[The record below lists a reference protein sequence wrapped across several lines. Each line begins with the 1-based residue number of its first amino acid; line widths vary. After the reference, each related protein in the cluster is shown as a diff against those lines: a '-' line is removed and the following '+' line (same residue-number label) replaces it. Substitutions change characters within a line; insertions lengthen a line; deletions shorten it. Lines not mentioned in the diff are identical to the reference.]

1 MATSTE
7 IKNNNNTLIR
17 EKTAPSSIT
26 KDNVADQLDAIV
38 DYVDQEKRPY
48 KVYSILISQDSLNI
62 PTAKVLE
69 NNTGFTFTFTRTAT
83 GNYNIVSSGSAYTAD
98 KTAIFFQDNSQGAT
112 KASMNVI
119 RNSATNVRIFTYAD
133 AVASDSMITD
143 VFLEIRV
150 YP

>member
-98 KTAIFFQDNSQGAT
+98 KTAIFFQDNSQGGT
-112 KASMNVI
+112 RASINSFRI
-119 RNSATNVRIFTYAD
+119 SATNIRILTYSD
-133 AVASDSMITD
+133 TVLSDSMLSDI
-143 VFLEIRV
+143 FFEIRV

>member
-98 KTAIFFQDNSQGAT
+98 KTAIFFHDNSQGGT
-112 KASMNVI
+112 KASINSFRI
-119 RNSATNVRIFTYAD
+119 SATNIRILTYSD
-133 AVASDSMITD
+133 SVLSDSMLSDI
-143 VFLEIRV
+143 FFEIRV

>member
-1 MATSTE
+1 MTRE
-7 IKNNNNTLIR
+7 ELNTFVDSKVTN
-17 EKTAPSSIT
+17 KTAPNSLSPI
-26 KDNVADQLDAIV
+26 NEGDAIKAV
-38 DYVDQEKRPY
+38 ADYVDQEKRPY

-112 KASMNVI
+112 KASINSFRI
-119 RNSATNVRIFTYAD
+119 SATNIRILTYAD
-133 AVASDSMITD
+133 TSLSDSMLSDI
-143 VFLEIRV
+143 FFEIRV